1 MGGYALAIPNNLAKE
16 RFAGARIALRSLT
29 SASAT
34 KLYLINGSL
43 ASPRVS
49 VSRDPEVQA
58 ISPLVAA
65 VDDMAANGYVR
76 MWPRPPVPAIS
87 DVIGIAGQEVYDLLS
102 GTKSIGAALRDAQ
115 NRADACMRALGY
127 Y

>member
-1 MGGYALAIPNNLAKE
+1 MGGYALAIPSDLAKE
-16 RFAGARIALRSLT
+16 RLEGARIALRSLT

-43 ASPRVS
+43 SSPRVS

-58 ISPLVAA
+58 MSPLIAA
-65 VDDMAANGYVR
+65 VDDMVASGYVR

-87 DVIGIAGQEVYDLLS
+87 SVIAIAGQEVHDLLS
-102 GTKSIGAALRDAQ
+102 GSKSIGAALRDAQ
-115 NRADACMRALGY
+115 NRADAAMCALGCY
-127 Y
+127 